1 MEFLCPHKIKHI
13 TDAGLEFYGFINEQ
27 VVDINFRVLIYI
39 PKMGGKVAQT
49 L

>member
-1 MEFLCPHKIKHI
+1 MKYI
-13 TDAGLEFYGFINEQ
+13 TEAGLEFNGFINEQ

-39 PKMGGKVAQT
+39 PKMGGKVAQG